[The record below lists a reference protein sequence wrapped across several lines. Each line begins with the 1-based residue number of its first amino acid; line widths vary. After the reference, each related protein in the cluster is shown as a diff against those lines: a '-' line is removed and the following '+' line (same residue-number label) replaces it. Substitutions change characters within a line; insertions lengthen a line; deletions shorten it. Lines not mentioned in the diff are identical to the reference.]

1 MWHVEFDENCF
12 NETFP
17 LSNIDVSTTAFEGFC
32 PSGDCDAMFYMTMVF
47 VGFVSLLAS
56 TARVGNSIINL
67 RAVEPRDKS
76 ASITILISALS
87 LFALFPSPLIYGALM
102 GKINGFEKEFSRLYL
117 LVTRFILKP

>member
-1 MWHVEFDENCF
+1 
-12 NETFP
+12 
-17 LSNIDVSTTAFEGFC
+17 
-32 PSGDCDAMFYMTMVF
+32 MFYMTMVF